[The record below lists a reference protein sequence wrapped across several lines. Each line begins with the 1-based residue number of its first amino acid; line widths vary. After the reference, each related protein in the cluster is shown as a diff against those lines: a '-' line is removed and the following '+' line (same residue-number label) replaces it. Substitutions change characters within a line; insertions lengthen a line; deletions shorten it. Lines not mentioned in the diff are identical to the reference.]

1 MSQQPP
7 PPPANPNYGYSP
19 QPVPQTSSDAVI
31 SFVLAL
37 LAWVACPVVL
47 AIIALVF
54 ASKARNAI
62 NASGGWVN
70 GDGLVTAA
78 KVIAWVNIV
87 VFGLGG
93 LLFALLVVIAA
104 MTADTGGL
112 DVTEALQLLR

>member
-7 PPPANPNYGYSP
+7 PPGPPNYGYPP

-31 SFVLAL
+31 AFVLSL
-37 LAWVACPVVL
+37 LSWATCPVVL
-47 AIIALVF
+47 AIISLVF

-62 NASGGWVN
+62 DASGGWVT
-70 GDGLVTAA
+70 GDGLVTAS
-78 KVIAWVNIV
+78 KVISWVNII

-93 LLFALLVVIAA
+93 LLFAIFIVVAA

-112 DVTEALQLLR
+112 DMTEALTLFR